1 MTNNT
6 PPAQPF
12 AGLRVLLVD
21 DEALVAMLLEDM
33 LADLGCVVVASA
45 GRVDQALELLAD
57 PAMAFDLAVLD
68 VNVAGESVRP
78 VAEAVAARG
87 AAIVFATG
95 YGESG
100 VPEPFRG
107 CPTLQKPFGF
117 NDVFARLTEARGG

>member
-1 MTNNT
+1 MTDT
-6 PPAQPF
+6 SPSFSA

-21 DEALVAMLLEDM
+21 DEPLVAMLLEDM
-33 LADLGCVVVASA
+33 LADLGCHVVATA
-45 GRVDQALELLAD
+45 ARVDQALQILAD
-57 PAMAFDLAVLD
+57 PGTVFDLAVLD

-87 AAIVFATG
+87 AAMVFATG

-107 CPTLQKPFGF
+107 RPTLQKPFSF
-117 NDVFARLTEARGG
+117 NDVVSRLNEACGR